1 MAQQLRDIM
10 TPDPVVLD
18 AESPLADAAQ
28 RMRDEDIGDVL
39 VRNGGRICGLV
50 TDRDITI
57 RAVAEGRDP
66 GTTRLDDVCSHEL
79 ISLTPQ
85 DSIEDAARLM
95 RDNAIRRVP
104 VLENDQPVGM
114 VSLGDLSI
122 ERDSGSVLAEI
133 SAAPPSE

>member
-1 MAQQLRDIM
+1 MAQRLRDIM

-39 VRNGGRICGLV
+39 VRNGGRICGVV

-57 RAVAEGRDP
+57 RAVAEGRDVSN
-66 GTTRLDDVCSHEL
+66 TRLDDICSHEL
-79 ISLTPQ
+79 ISLTPD

-114 VSLGDLSI
+114 VSLGDLSM

-133 SAAPPSE
+133 SSAPPSE